1 MQSKDATCSGERHF
15 VKTILKVQEYL
26 YNAPVGGVLALLAE
40 ITCTLS
46 KGKM

>member
-15 VKTILKVQEYL
+15 VKTILKVQQYL
-26 YNAPVGGVLALLAE
+26 CNARVGCVLALLAE

-46 KGKM
+46 KGNM